1 MKLFIHSLQ
10 EPPMSNQDIVQ
21 DAQAVQGRGIG
32 VMFLAFFGSWWMAA
46 GLNTIPGMKTSVLT
60 GVALIGLGLF
70 AAGWRQLRRA
80 KQHTPT
86 RQVIDASIE
95 ANRTKVFRNINIA
108 QWSACIGLVV
118 VLNILQRGEWIVPGI
133 MLIVGVHFFPLAK
146 LFRYQA
152 HYVTGS
158 ALVAL
163 ALSYPFLAAGGP
175 ASAVGPIGAALIL
188 WVSAAGM
195 LVRAPRW

>member
-1 MKLFIHSLQ
+1 
-10 EPPMSNQDIVQ
+10 MSNQDVLH

-46 GLNTIPGMKTSVLT
+46 GLNTVPGMKTSVLT
-60 GVALIGLGLF
+60 GVVLIGLGLF

-86 RQVIDASIE
+86 PKVIDASIE
-95 ANRTKVFRNINIA
+95 ANRTKVFRNVNIA
-108 QWSACIGLVV
+108 QWSACGVLVV

-133 MLIVGVHFFPLAK
+133 MLIVGLHFFPLAK
-146 LFRYQA
+146 LFRYKA
-152 HYVTGS
+152 HYITGA

-163 ALSYPFLAAGGP
+163 ASIYPFMAAAGP
-175 ASAVGPIGAALIL
+175 TSAVGLIGAALIL

-195 LVRAPRW
+195 LVQTPRW

>member
-1 MKLFIHSLQ
+1 MKPFIHSLQ
-10 EPPMSNQDIVQ
+10 EPHMSNQDSVH

-46 GLNTIPGMKTSVLT
+46 GLNTIPGMKLSVLT
-60 GVALIGLGLF
+60 GVVLIGLGLF

-80 KQHTPT
+80 KQQTST
-86 RQVIDASIE
+86 REVIDASIE
-95 ANRTKVFRNINIA
+95 AHRTKVFRNVNIA
-108 QWSACIGLVV
+108 QWSACILLVV

-133 MLIVGVHFFPLAK
+133 MLVVGLHFFPLAK

-163 ALSYPFLAAGGP
+163 ASSYPLLAADGP
-175 ASAVGPIGAALIL
+175 ASAVGPIGAAMIL
-188 WVSAAGM
+188 WASAAGM
-195 LVRAPRW
+195 LIRAPR

>member
-1 MKLFIHSLQ
+1 MKPFIHSLQ
-10 EPPMSNQDIVQ
+10 ELPMSNQNIVH

-46 GLNTIPGMKTSVLT
+46 GLNAIPGMKLSVLT
-60 GVALIGLGLF
+60 GVVLIGLGLF
-70 AAGWRQLRRA
+70 AAGWRQLQRA
-80 KQHTPT
+80 KQQTAT

-95 ANRTKVFRNINIA
+95 AHRTKVFRNVNIA
-108 QWSACIGLVV
+108 QWSACGVLVV

-133 MLIVGVHFFPLAK
+133 MLIVGLHFFPLAK
-146 LFRYQA
+146 LFRYRA
-152 HYVTGS
+152 HYLTGS

-163 ALSYPFLAAGGP
+163 ASSYPLLAADGP

-188 WVSAAGM
+188 WISAAGM
-195 LVRAPRW
+195 LIRAPR